1 MKVGKHVAVAVFLP
15 LILAGGVAAQG
26 WFPIGA
32 SWTYNY
38 ADQLFTGYVTH
49 VVTGDSVV
57 DGQNCRVIDV
67 TRTYGLGSNVY
78 TLHLDPYC
86 VHESDGVSFI
96 HVPGVGFDTLYNM
109 NAGVGD
115 RWNLS
120 PLPEQCD
127 STSYLEVVDTGLA
140 AIDGM
145 QLRWMAVDV
154 HFPELNWV
162 FQDTIIERIGTMVSY
177 FPPQN
182 FCLGA
187 LDGSEGGSLR
197 CYRDAQINFQATWAD
212 VCEIQLAIA
221 GHSAGSMEL
230 IPYPNPGDGSIRINW
245 PSQRSFDLEVRDGLG
260 RIVHREHL
268 FRESDNVELPHLKAG
283 VYNLLVTA
291 LDGTRASAKWIKQ

>member
-1 MKVGKHVAVAVFLP
+1 
-15 LILAGGVAAQG
+15 
-26 WFPIGA
+26 
-32 SWTYNY
+32 
-38 ADQLFTGYVTH
+38 
-49 VVTGDSVV
+49 
-57 DGQNCRVIDV
+57 
-67 TRTYGLGSNVY
+67 
-78 TLHLDPYC
+78 
-86 VHESDGVSFI
+86 
-96 HVPGVGFDTLYNM
+96 
-109 NAGVGD
+109 
-115 RWNLS
+115 
-120 PLPEQCD
+120 
-127 STSYLEVVDTGLA
+127 
-140 AIDGM
+140 
-145 QLRWMAVDV
+145 
-154 HFPELNWV
+154 
-162 FQDTIIERIGTMVSY
+162 MVSY